1 MINVSIMFLPIGL
14 GNTLSPILVF
24 SYVKKLKNSSMM
36 YIVQELYHV
45 SKTLWDAEHGA
56 NSSSTTWPGGKMS
69 AFLFGSS
76 LVPVVAAVG
85 WAKF

>member
-1 MINVSIMFLPIGL
+1 MASFDQCVLPIGL
-14 GNTLSPILVF
+14 RKPLSPILVSGDVF
-24 SYVKKLKNSSMM
+24 INYVKSPGIISC
-36 YIVQELYHV
+36 I
-45 SKTLWDAEHGA
+45 KTLWDAEHEA

-69 AFLFGSS
+69 AFLFGFS